1 MLIKQQRGMSTLG
14 MAFLLLVGV
23 AVVYTAFKV
32 VPVYVENRYISASLK
47 SLGDAVDDWQSIS
60 KSDIRDRL
68 FKFYNVNNI
77 ESKGSRNI
85 DIERRSSRTLVT
97 VAYEERVDFVHNIDL
112 VFTFEN
118 QLDSSA
124 PDQCCDVSVDVS
136 DGEEDR

>member
-1 MLIKQQRGMSTLG
+1 MKRQRGMSTLAL
-14 MAFLLLVGV
+14 AFLLLVGV

-47 SLGDAVDDWQSIS
+47 SLGEAVDDWQSMS

-68 FKFYNVNNI
+68 FKFYTVNNI
-77 ESKGSRNI
+77 ESEGSRNI
-85 DIERRSSRTLVT
+85 DIDERSSRTLVT
-97 VAYEERVDFVHNIDL
+97 IAYEERIDFVHNIDL

-124 PDQCCDVSVDVS
+124 PDQCCDAQVDVS